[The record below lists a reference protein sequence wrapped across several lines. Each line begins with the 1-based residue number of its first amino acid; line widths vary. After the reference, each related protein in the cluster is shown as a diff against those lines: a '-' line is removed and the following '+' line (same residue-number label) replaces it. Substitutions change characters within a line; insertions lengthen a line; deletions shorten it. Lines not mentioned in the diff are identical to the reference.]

1 MSVNLILCVSI
12 EIENLISMSVGIRKH
27 VKNSGNKIKAMQ
39 NSSSD
44 DSHTSNNHDDMF
56 RSCCRTQISVIS
68 CHVFRDI
75 FPSCLPYNHHLLTQ
89 LTALWWHQQKL
100 LFIICRAECSNWGIK
115 VLDVHNNRNFQT
127 WLLIK
132 IQLTIFI
139 AVGSFKQR
147 KSCFE
152 EKWHRVKIKFSTL
165 QSFWGAGFS
174 QFYFSSSQLAWHQRQ
189 NIFCFFSVKCM
200 HEKWHIW
207 LLLLLFYRVWMKC
220 VMNFVNY
227 RESE

>member
-1 MSVNLILCVSI
+1 
-12 EIENLISMSVGIRKH
+12 MSVGIRKH

-68 CHVFRDI
+68 CHVFRDV

-100 LFIICRAECSNWGIK
+100 FFIICRAECSNWGIK

-127 WLLIK
+127 WVLIK

-174 QFYFSSSQLAWHQRQ
+174 QFYFSSSHQTRLASTTKY
-189 NIFCFFSVKCM
+189 F
-200 HEKWHIW
+200 
-207 LLLLLFYRVWMKC
+207 LLFLCQVHAWEMAYLASSSSFLSC
-220 VMNFVNY
+220 VNEMCDEF
-227 RESE
+227 RQL